1 MGRGLFPKRKIAKGA
16 TVARMK
22 SPTKLNLRR
31 GEPSWGRIQDERL
44 LESEVTRQG
53 LPHDCIVWQSP
64 TKLIYD
70 EAYDKSLWY
79 MMNHGSGGHANVV
92 MSLVGELKLKLS
104 VLNLSQRLFTPRTPR
119 ISGATY
125 SDCQRYP
132 STISGVPSNNY

>member
-92 MSLVGELKLKLS
+92 MSLVGE
-104 VLNLSQRLFTPRTPR
+104 
-119 ISGATY
+119 GAM
-125 SDCQRYP
+125 R
-132 STISGVPSNNY
+132 VPVWKAREAIGTGIELRWDFGEVDDEWNRE